1 MSIYFE
7 CDKCL
12 RRNSLKA
19 ALCSCGE
26 KFIPQGAIYWIEV
39 RDNTGK
45 KIRRKLGRV
54 ALSTARQAEAELK
67 ILATTERR
75 VDDFSWKDLVK
86 RFCAKIEAEGRC
98 RQYCV
103 DSYRLLNEMGDF
115 WGRDKKVS
123 EITPAL
129 FKEFRIYLLNK
140 KTRRGTK
147 LAKNTIDR
155 YHSAAKACWKYTVED
170 KPCPFSRIPLF
181 RPDDGDVGF
190 LTVDKAE
197 TLLSIARQV
206 DTTCFQMLAVAL
218 ATGLRKMNVVLL
230 KREEVDLNSGIICV
244 TQKRKRRHVVLV
256 GDQTLEMLNSIPDN
270 GSEFFWINHQTGN
283 PYDTFPRRKWE
294 KIKRLSGI
302 DDSFQFH
309 GLRHTAAAT
318 IYQITGDLKAVKDIL
333 GHTNFNTSNRY
344 THVLTEHFR
353 SIADRMDPL
362 RKVLE

>member
-1 MSIYFE
+1 
-7 CDKCL
+7 
-12 RRNSLKA
+12 
-19 ALCSCGE
+19 
-26 KFIPQGAIYWIEV
+26 
-39 RDNTGK
+39 
-45 KIRRKLGRV
+45 
-54 ALSTARQAEAELK
+54 
-67 ILATTERR
+67 
-75 VDDFSWKDLVK
+75 
-86 RFCAKIEAEGRC
+86 
-98 RQYCV
+98 
-103 DSYRLLNEMGDF
+103 
-115 WGRDKKVS
+115 
-123 EITPAL
+123 
-129 FKEFRIYLLNK
+129 
-140 KTRRGTK
+140 
-147 LAKNTIDR
+147 
-155 YHSAAKACWKYTVED
+155 
-170 KPCPFSRIPLF
+170 
-181 RPDDGDVGF
+181 
-190 LTVDKAE
+190 
-197 TLLSIARQV
+197 
-206 DTTCFQMLAVAL
+206 
-218 ATGLRKMNVVLL
+218 VLL